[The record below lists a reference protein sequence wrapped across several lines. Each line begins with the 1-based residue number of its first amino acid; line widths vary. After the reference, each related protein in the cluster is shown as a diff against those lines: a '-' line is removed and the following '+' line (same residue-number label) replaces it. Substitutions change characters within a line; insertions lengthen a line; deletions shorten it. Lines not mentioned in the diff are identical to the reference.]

1 MRILVTG
8 GAGFIG
14 SAVTRLL
21 VLERGATVLVVD
33 KLTYA
38 GDRRSVR
45 DCEGRHGFAFLE
57 ADICD
62 TARMRQAMA
71 EFRPDAVMHLA
82 AESHVDRSIT
92 GAADFIETN
101 VIGTF
106 TLLEAARDYWSALDG
121 SAKQVFRFLHVS
133 TDEVYG
139 SLGDDGLFT
148 EDTPYDP

>member
-38 GDRRSVR
+38 GDRRSIR
-45 DCEGRHGFAFLE
+45 DCEGRHGFEFLE

-62 TARMRQAMA
+62 TARMRAAM
-71 EFRPDAVMHLA
+71 
-82 AESHVDRSIT
+82 I
-92 GAADFIETN
+92 
-101 VIGTF
+101 
-106 TLLEAARDYWSALDG
+106 AARGVMRASHGHGRRRAPPRLQDQRKARQHHG
-121 SAKQVFRFLHVS
+121 Q
-133 TDEVYG
+133 
-139 SLGDDGLFT
+139 
-148 EDTPYDP
+148 